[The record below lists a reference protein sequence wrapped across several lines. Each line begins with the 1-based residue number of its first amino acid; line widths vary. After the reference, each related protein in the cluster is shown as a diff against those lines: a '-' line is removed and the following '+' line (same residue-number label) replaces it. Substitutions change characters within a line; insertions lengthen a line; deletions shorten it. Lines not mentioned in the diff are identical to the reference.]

1 MIEMTEDPRD
11 QKLYMSEII
20 ILAGIMGY
28 SSLPGIMDAG
38 VLSYR
43 ENVKSNVQKM
53 IAALEER
60 GVLNIRPEKNAYIKQ
75 EIYHK
80 VKMIAECEE
89 LARLI
94 TYDHRGKRV
103 TQWIYHKQ
111 QERMLLTQSAL
122 EDENGLLQ
130 CRIAEKNDTT
140 ECQDGDQWIL
150 TMQEIADYRQKILDF
165 DMENVEE
172 QIGRAS
178 CRERV

>member
-60 GVLNIRPEKNAYIKQ
+60 CIKYSPGEKC
-75 EIYHK
+75 IYQ
-80 VKMIAECEE
+80 AGD
-89 LARLI
+89 LSQSQDDR
-94 TYDHRGKRV
+94 
-103 TQWIYHKQ
+103 
-111 QERMLLTQSAL
+111 RM
-122 EDENGLLQ
+122 
-130 CRIAEKNDTT
+130 
-140 ECQDGDQWIL
+140 
-150 TMQEIADYRQKILDF
+150 
-165 DMENVEE
+165 
-172 QIGRAS
+172 
-178 CRERV
+178 

>member
-80 VKMIAECEE
+80 SQDD
-89 LARLI
+89 R
-94 TYDHRGKRV
+94 
-103 TQWIYHKQ
+103 
-111 QERMLLTQSAL
+111 RM
-122 EDENGLLQ
+122 
-130 CRIAEKNDTT
+130 
-140 ECQDGDQWIL
+140 
-150 TMQEIADYRQKILDF
+150 
-165 DMENVEE
+165 
-172 QIGRAS
+172 
-178 CRERV
+178 

>member
-150 TMQEIADYRQKILDF
+150 TMQEIAD
-165 DMENVEE
+165 
-172 QIGRAS
+172 
-178 CRERV
+178 